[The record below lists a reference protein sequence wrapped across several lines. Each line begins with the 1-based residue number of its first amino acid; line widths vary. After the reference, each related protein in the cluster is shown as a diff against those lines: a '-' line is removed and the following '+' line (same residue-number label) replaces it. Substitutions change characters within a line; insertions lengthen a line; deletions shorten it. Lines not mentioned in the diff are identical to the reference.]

1 MFCKNCGTSIANT
14 AKVCPICGT
23 AQTTRISDEGGFL
36 WGVLGCC
43 IPIVGLVLFLVW
55 HDEKPK
61 TAKAAGMGALIS
73 VGSIALYY
81 VFILLFGL
89 GVSVLW

>member
-14 AKVCPICGT
+14 AKVCPTCGM
-23 AQTTRISDEGGFL
+23 AQTTMVSDDGGVL
-36 WGVLGCC
+36 WGLLGCC

-61 TAKAAGMGALIS
+61 TAKAAGMGALIC
-73 VGSIALYY
+73 VGLFALYY

-89 GVSVLW
+89 GVSLLW